1 MGIEDIGETSVAVHQ
16 RRKRTCGPLL
26 AGVVALGG
34 LVALGAGSG
43 CASSGETDASWAV
56 PHPEVRQQLLDWRA
70 KDQAGR
76 RKLIALMRAAP
87 AGETA
92 SPERAEERRELALEV
107 MQIDREATAY
117 LKGVVDEHGW
127 PTRTMVGVDGA
138 SAAWILAQ
146 HADRDPEFQ
155 ARALELMRPLV
166 AQGEAAPDEFALRTD
181 RVLLARGEKQVY
193 GTQFAP
199 DENGVRRPRPVSE
212 PEGLNERRRSMGLD
226 SIEKYARSL
235 GRSYEQPTDPT
246 PLEVDPVGR
255 EE

>member
-1 MGIEDIGETSVAVHQ
+1 MIGEEKTVMWKL
-16 RRKRTCGPLL
+16 RRECVCGTVL
-26 AGVVALGG
+26 ASAVALGG
-34 LVALGAGSG
+34 FVALGAVSG
-43 CASSGETDASWAV
+43 CASSEQTNASWEV
-56 PHPEVRQQLLDWRA
+56 THPEVRAQLLDWRA

-76 RKLIALMRAAP
+76 MKLIAFMREAP

-92 SPERAEERRELALEV
+92 SPEMAEQRRELALEV
-107 MQIDREATAY
+107 MEIDREATAY
-117 LKGVVDEHGW
+117 LKVVVDELGW

-155 ARALELMRPLV
+155 ARALELMRPLG
-166 AQGEAAPDEFALRTD
+166 AQGEAAPDEFALLTD
-181 RVLLARGEKQVY
+181 RVLLARGETQVY
-193 GTQFAP
+193 GKQFAP
-199 DENGVRRPRPVSE
+199 DEDGVRRPRPVEE

-235 GRSYEQPTDPT
+235 GRSYGQPTDPT
-246 PLEVDPVGR
+246 PLEVDPVRR

>member
-1 MGIEDIGETSVAVHQ
+1 MTRNRRLNRMGGTFTGCA
-16 RRKRTCGPLL
+16 L
-26 AGVVALGG
+26 ALGG
-34 LVALGAGSG
+34 LAAIGASSG
-43 CASSGETDASWAV
+43 CASSGQTNASWAV
-56 PHPEVRQQLLDWRA
+56 THPEVRETLLEWRA

-76 RKLIALMRAAP
+76 RKLVAFMREAP

-107 MQIDREATAY
+107 IEIDRGATAY
-117 LKGVVDEHGW
+117 LKGVINEHGW

-166 AQGEAAPDEFALRTD
+166 AQGEAAPDEFALLTD
-181 RVLLARGEKQVY
+181 RVLLAQGEKQVY

-199 DENGVRRPRPVSE
+199 DENGVRRPRPVIE

-235 GRSYEQPTDPT
+235 GRSYGQPTDPT

>member
-1 MGIEDIGETSVAVHQ
+1 MAVARN
-16 RRKRTCGPLL
+16 RRLKRTCGSLL
-26 AGVVALGG
+26 AGALVLGG
-34 LVALGAGSG
+34 LTALSTTSG
-43 CASSGETDASWAV
+43 CASSGDTNEAWAV
-56 PHPEVRQQLLDWRA
+56 THPEVREALLEWRA

-166 AQGEAAPDEFALRTD
+166 AQGEAAPDEFALLTD
-181 RVLLARGEKQVY
+181 RVLLAQGEKQVY

-199 DENGVRRPRPVSE
+199 DENGVRRPRPVVE

-235 GRSYEQPTDPT
+235 GRSYGQPTDPT
-246 PLEVDPVGR
+246 PLEVDPVRG
-255 EE
+255 EG

>member
-1 MGIEDIGETSVAVHQ
+1 MTRNRRLNRIGGTLV
-16 RRKRTCGPLL
+16 

-34 LVALGAGSG
+34 FVALSVASG
-43 CASSGETDASWAV
+43 CASSEQTNVSWAV
-56 PHPEVRQQLLDWRA
+56 THPEVRAQLLEWRA

-76 RKLIALMRAAP
+76 RKLIAFMRAAP

-92 SPERAEERRELALEV
+92 SPEMAEQRRELALAV
-107 MQIDREATAY
+107 MEIDREATAY

-166 AQGEAAPDEFALRTD
+166 AQGEAAPDEFALLTD

-199 DENGVRRPRPVSE
+199 DENGVRRPRPVVE

-226 SIEKYARSL
+226 SIEAYARSL
-235 GRSYEQPTDPT
+235 GRSYGQPTDPT